1 MQLFSSL
8 SRLWSFLKSRIQLS
22 LPSHRAS
29 SVLCTVA
36 RIALVKPD
44 KARGVEDLV
53 IRMAQMGQITEKVR
67 RSVTVEFELL
77 AACDESMH
85 VFILVVHCGFFWGV
99 DLFMC
104 ALIDVCF

>member
-8 SRLWSFLKSRIQLS
+8 SRLWSFLESRIQLS

-77 AACDESMH
+77 AACNESMH
-85 VFILVVHCGFFWGV
+85 VFILVVHCGFFGV
-99 DLFMC
+99 WICSCVL
-104 ALIDVCF
+104 